1 MPVRREGERGERD
14 AAHDGAGFARP
25 EVHGIEQGEGA
36 VVEQPVADERAGER
50 KGAREEAQGM
60 RRSGRA
66 RARGRDMWERGNHA
80 CTPPRICIVRCFRR
94 LFYQERTAHKGSEGK
109 ITRPV

>member
-1 MPVRREGERGERD
+1 
-14 AAHDGAGFARP
+14 
-25 EVHGIEQGEGA
+25 
-36 VVEQPVADERAGER
+36 
-50 KGAREEAQGM
+50 M